1 MDANAVL
8 DKFSRL
14 RVLVVGD
21 AILDEYVIGR
31 ADRLSREAPIPV
43 LEVESRRDI
52 PGGAANPAV
61 NVAALGA
68 SCALFGVVG
77 EDAASERL
85 RGALT
90 ERGVEPVGLVA
101 DPDRQTTVKTR
112 IMARIG
118 TAFPQ
123 QVARLDH
130 ISRGALPAGATNRLI
145 DAVARRARYAD
156 AILLSD
162 YRTGSLSPDL
172 IDGMRACASSPGA
185 LLSADAQGDFDKYA
199 WFDLMKCNADEAA
212 AYLGQRLVTDDD
224 FVAAARALCARLSLR
239 RGMMITRGADG
250 ATWADL
256 VGGAG
261 HVPAPRVE
269 DVFDTVGA
277 GDTAIAV
284 ITLALC
290 AGADLPTA
298 ARIANAASGVAVRH
312 VGNYA
317 PSLGELRQALAL

>member
-1 MDANAVL
+1 GGTLLDAHAVL

-21 AILDEYVIGR
+21 AILDEYVVGR

-77 EDAASERL
+77 EDMASDRL

-90 ERGVEPVGLVA
+90 AQGVESGGLVA

-118 TAFPQ
+118 TALPQ
-123 QVARLDH
+123 QVARLDLVA
-130 ISRGALPAGATNRLI
+130 RGALPSGATNRLI

-162 YRTGSLSPDL
+162 YGTGSLSPDL

-212 AYLGQRLVTDDD
+212 AYLGQRLATDDD
-224 FVAAARALCARLSLR
+224 FVAAARALCGRLSRDMGGFGR
-239 RGMMITRGADG
+239 RGGSCPRATGRGRVRYGWRGRHRHCGRHAGSVRGRRPCD
-250 ATWADL
+250 
-256 VGGAG
+256 GGAHRQRRQWG
-261 HVPAPRVE
+261 GCATCRQLRAVAGR
-269 DVFDTVGA
+269 TAAGA
-277 GDTAIAV
+277 GAMT
-284 ITLALC
+284 
-290 AGADLPTA
+290 
-298 ARIANAASGVAVRH
+298 
-312 VGNYA
+312 
-317 PSLGELRQALAL
+317 